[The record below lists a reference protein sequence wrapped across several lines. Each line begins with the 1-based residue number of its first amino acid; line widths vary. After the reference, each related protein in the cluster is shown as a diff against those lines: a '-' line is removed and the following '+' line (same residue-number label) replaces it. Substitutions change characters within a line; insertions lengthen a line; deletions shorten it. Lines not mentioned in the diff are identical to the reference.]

1 MRGVFFTFRVTVVRT
16 CLLRV
21 GCCPERA
28 VMCESEIE
36 KDDACAHKHMHIH
49 TKTERPPKGLC
60 LRPRG
65 KRGGDLGSARA
76 PPRWCGVE
84 LGGGIG

>member
-49 TKTERPPKGLC
+49 KDGKTAKGPL
-60 LRPRG
+60 PT
-65 KRGGDLGSARA
+65 A
-76 PPRWCGVE
+76 
-84 LGGGIG
+84 